1 MNRVAIIA
9 GSTRPGRKSATVA
22 EWVREAGHQH
32 PVVSA
37 GTMSLEVVDLAE
49 VDLPLLDE
57 PVPAAFGSYQHAHT
71 RDWAATVAGFDGFV
85 FVTPEYNHSIPGVLK
100 NAIDYLYAEWAHKPA
115 GFVSY
120 GLAGGVR
127 AVEHLKLVLSEV
139 KVAPTSSQV
148 ALSVFDDF
156 TYTDPTD
163 PTSPAIMSCRPH
175 QTAGLHEVLD
185 DVHALIGALAG
196 RRAPATTQPTEP

>member
-1 MNRVAIIA
+1 MTRIAIIV
-9 GSTRPGRKSATVA
+9 GSTRPGRKADGVAHWVHDLANRRDDATF
-22 EWVREAGHQH
+22 EI
-32 PVVSA
+32 
-37 GTMSLEVVDLAE
+37 VDLADH
-49 VDLPLLDE
+49 DLPHLDE
-57 PVPAAFGSYQHAHT
+57 PVPAAMGPNYSQPHA
-71 RDWAATVAGFDGFV
+71 RRWATTIASFDGYV
-85 FVTPEYNHSIPGVLK
+85 FVTPEYNHSTSGVLK

-196 RRAPATTQPTEP
+196 RRTPTPTEP

>member
-1 MNRVAIIA
+1 MSRVAIIA
-9 GSTRPGRKSATVA
+9 GSSRPGRKSAAVA
-22 EWVREAGHQH
+22 DWVLSTGHLH
-32 PVVSA
+32 PVVTA
-37 GTMSLEVVDLAE
+37 GAMSLEVVDLAE
-49 VDLPLLDE
+49 VGLPLLDE
-57 PVPAAFGSYQHAHT
+57 PVPAAFANYQHAHT

-85 FVTPEYNHSIPGVLK
+85 FVTPEYNHSIPAVLK

-139 KVAPTSSQV
+139 QVAPTSSQV

-163 PTSPAIMSCRPH
+163 PTSPAAMSCRPH

-185 DVHALIGALAG
+185 DVHASIGALAG
-196 RRAPATTQPTEP
+196 RRTPTPTEP